1 MEFSHVSVLLQ
12 ESVDA
17 LEIQPDGVY
26 VDCTAGG
33 GGHAAAVLQRL
44 SPQGRM
50 VLIDRDPDA
59 VAVLHERFDGDSR
72 VTIVRDNFVNIREIL
87 NGLSVRA
94 IDGAVAD
101 LGVSS
106 HQLDTPER
114 GFSFHRDAPL
124 DMRMSRTGR
133 TAADLV
139 NTATRQELAAI
150 LRRYGE
156 EPYAAAIASAV
167 VREREKQP
175 ITTTLQLAN
184 VISSSVP
191 ASYRRRGHPARRTF
205 QALRIEVNAELES
218 LREALPQLF
227 DALNPGGVL
236 AVITFHSLEDKIV
249 KEYFQTLRQGCTC
262 PPDFPVCVCGNKP
275 KAVVKSRGV
284 KAGEAELEE
293 NNRSRSA
300 KLRVAKK
307 L

>member
-1 MEFSHVSVLLQ
+1 MEFSHVSVLLP
-12 ESVDA
+12 ESIDA
-17 LEIQPDGVY
+17 LEIKPDGVY

-33 GGHAAAVLQRL
+33 GGHAAAVLDNL

-50 VLIDRDPDA
+50 ILIDRDPDA
-59 VAVLHERFDGDSR
+59 IAVLHERFDGDSR
-72 VTIVRDNFVNIREIL
+72 VTIVHDNFVNIREIL

-106 HQLDTPER
+106 YQLDTPER

-139 NTATRQELAAI
+139 NTASRQELAAI

-156 EPYAAAIASAV
+156 EPYAAAIASAI
-167 VREREKQP
+167 VRERDQQP
-175 ITTTLQLAN
+175 ISTTLQLAN
-184 VISSSVP
+184 VVSSSVP
-191 ASYRRRGHPARRTF
+191 ASYKRRGHPARRTF

-218 LREALPQLF
+218 LREALPHLF
-227 DALNPGGVL
+227 DALKPGGVL

-249 KEYFQTLRQGCTC
+249 KDYFQTLRQGCTC

-275 KAVVKSRGV
+275 KAVVKSRGI
-284 KAGEAELEE
+284 KAGEAEVEE

-300 KLRVAKK
+300 KLRTAKK